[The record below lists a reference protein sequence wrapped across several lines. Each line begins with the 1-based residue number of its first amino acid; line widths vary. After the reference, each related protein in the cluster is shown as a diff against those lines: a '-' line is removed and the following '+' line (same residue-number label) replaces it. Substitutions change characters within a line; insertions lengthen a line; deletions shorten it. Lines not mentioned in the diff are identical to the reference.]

1 MFSAKLLKVAMISDS
16 NLISERT
23 YPMST
28 TTPHA
33 SSLPAVLSPVITP
46 FTADGSP
53 DVDRL
58 GRQCRWLL
66 ENGVGLAVFGTNSEA
81 NSLSAR
87 QKRAALEGLVSAG
100 LPANQMMPGT
110 GACSVDDAV
119 EMTRAAVDL
128 GAGGVLMLPPFYYKD
143 VSDDGL
149 FAYYS
154 DVIQQVGD
162 SRLQVY
168 IYNIPQVT
176 KIPLSVDLLE
186 RLVKAYP
193 KTVVGMKD
201 SSGDWAY
208 TESCINRLKSTG
220 FRAYAGSESFLLK
233 TLRAGGVGC
242 ISATANVNPAAI
254 SRLAAEWQN
263 ADADERQSDLDAV
276 RSVFQK
282 FPMIAAMK
290 HAVSVTLGDTAWRA
304 VRPPLVSL
312 GSLQQAELMQALNAI
327 GFEMKGLAA

>member
-28 TTPHA
+28 TPHP

-46 FTADGSP
+46 FTTDGAP
-53 DVDRL
+53 DISRL
-58 GRQCRWLL
+58 GLQCRWLL
-66 ENGVGLAVFGTNSEA
+66 DNGVGLAVFGTNSEA

-87 QKRAALEGLVSAG
+87 QKRAALEGLVKAG
-100 LPANQMMPGT
+100 LPADQMMPGT
-110 GACSVDDAV
+110 GACSVDDAL
-119 EMTRAAVDL
+119 EMTRAAVEL

-143 VSDDGL
+143 VPDDGL

-154 DVIQQVGD
+154 EIIQKVGD

-176 KIPLSVDLLE
+176 KIPLSVDLME
-186 RLVKAYP
+186 RLVKTYP

-220 FRAYAGSESFLLK
+220 FRAYAGSETFLLK

-254 SRLAAEWQN
+254 SALAANWQD
-263 ADADERQSDLDAV
+263 ADADQRQAALDTV
-276 RSVFQK
+276 RGIFQK

-290 HAVSVTLGDTAWRA
+290 HAVSVTLGDTAWQA

-312 GSLQQAELMQALNAI
+312 SALQQAELMQALDAI
-327 GFEMKGLAA
+327 GFEMKGLAG